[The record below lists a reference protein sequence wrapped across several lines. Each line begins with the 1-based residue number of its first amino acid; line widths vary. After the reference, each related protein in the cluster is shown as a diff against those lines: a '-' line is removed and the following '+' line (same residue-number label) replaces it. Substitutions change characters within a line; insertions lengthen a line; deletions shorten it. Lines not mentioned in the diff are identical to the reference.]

1 MENQQ
6 KKVQEVQVQKE
17 KEKLDVVQV
26 YAGLFCAGASFSI
39 EGNLIRG
46 LHYGPNRKKN
56 GVCSFDT
63 PETKKEF
70 ALAFNGLICGPN
82 ITKFIC
88 YCNEVGVSFT
98 SMKYDEIP
106 HDDWMYGFM
115 EDRIRFYRNEKTG
128 RLSLHMYYSD
138 EYVLQWYKKRF
149 GGSVTQQKGT
159 YRWKACNTDDIFKT
173 LSFLLKEQTVD
184 NILKRHMEEKV
195 LSQMKE
201 GTYKKQSTRRRLL
214 YGIISCWREMVMK

>member
-6 KKVQEVQVQKE
+6 KKVQEVQVQNE

-63 PETKKEF
+63 LETKKVF
-70 ALAFNGLICGPN
+70 VLAFNGFVRGPN
-82 ITKFIC
+82 TTKFIE
-88 YCNEVGVSFT
+88 YCQEAKVSFT
-98 SMKYDEIP
+98 PMKNEIP

-115 EDRIRFYRNEKTG
+115 EDRIRVYRNEKTG
-128 RLSLHMYYSD
+128 KLDLSMHYSD
-138 EYVLQWYKKRF
+138 KYVLDWFTTRF
-149 GGSVTQQKGT
+149 GGSVTQRKMV
-159 YRWKACNTDDIFKT
+159 YRWKTSHKDDVIKT
-173 LSFLLKEQTVD
+173 LSFLLKEQSVD
-184 NILKRHMEEKV
+184 QIRKRHMEEKI